1 MLTTNGN
8 IIRLID
14 AFTGQLKHTLSVS
27 ALSSTKQISSS
38 SSSSSRV
45 FQILKICR
53 LKHRLVPMHSLS
65 FVVGRSFHNTSRII
79 DYLGASDGRIHCW
92 NAETG
97 NRVCILSSDSMSGQT
112 IVSMNPKFMLLVSAS
127 NQLVNIFL
135 LTTLECP
142 HFGLFFFRFFGCLIL
157 MIYE

>member
-1 MLTTNGN
+1 MKFSADGKTIMLTTNGN

-27 ALSSTKQISSS
+27 QISITSKRLHLS
-38 SSSSSRV
+38 HYRV
-45 FQILKICR
+45 FQIRKTCR
-53 LKHRLVPMHSLS
+53 LKHHLVQMLNLS
-65 FVVGRSFHNTSRII
+65 SAVDRSFEKKCPFIS
-79 DYLGASDGRIHCW
+79 YLGASDGRIHCW

-127 NQLVNIFL
+127 NQLVNIR
-135 LTTLECP
+135 P
-142 HFGLFFFRFFGCLIL
+142 
-157 MIYE
+157 